1 MPQNFTKNKSS
12 ENGLIKQNLF
22 YLFFSFL
29 FQEKIQLF
37 MNYVF
42 GKNFALGS

>member
-1 MPQNFTKNKSS
+1 MQENISQEMKSY
-12 ENGLIKQNLF
+12 ENGLIKQTLF
-22 YLFFSFL
+22 YLFFAFL

-42 GKNFALGS
+42 GKTLSW